1 MAKRVREIIP
11 HGYFRRWIEGTN
23 FSLEANTPAAP
34 CQDLF
39 YVLEAGAVRLS
50 SSDFPTAT
58 AEYEGLCVAYW
69 EQQLTH
75 SDRATRLLA
84 ARGLFCHNRAH
95 LAAGDLLVTQGE
107 AQDRGRV
114 ERARQ
119 NAAFS
124 RR

>member
-11 HGYFRRWIEGTN
+11 HGYFRRYIEGTD

-34 CQDLF
+34 CRDLF

-50 SSDFPTAT
+50 SSDFRTAT
-58 AEYEGLCVAYW
+58 AAYESLCVAYW
-69 EQQLTH
+69 EKQLTH
-75 SDRATRLLA
+75 SDLPTRLLA

-95 LAAGDLLVTQGE
+95 LAAGELLVTQGE
-107 AQDRGRV
+107 ARDRGRV

-119 NAAFS
+119 NAAFLQ
-124 RR
+124 R